1 MPILEWD
8 KVGSK
13 VYETGLDRGVL
24 YMPDGSAVPWN
35 GLTSIIETF
44 NKSTSPVYFDG
55 MKITDLVT
63 LGDFSATMKA
73 VTYPEE
79 FVEIE
84 GSTKLRNG
92 LFVGD
97 QPPQTFCLCYRTKIG
112 NDLDVEAG
120 YKLHLIYNLTAI
132 PSDKTYNGIKDSMS
146 LTEFEW
152 KITAV
157 PEDIPGF
164 RPTAHITINSIDLD
178 PWLLE
183 DLESILYG
191 DQDQYAQLIP
201 MPEFI
206 NFINSWV
213 RVKIIDNGDG
223 TWTATSSRDGFI
235 DLPFQ
240 DVFEII
246 NVNSFYIDENTFNIS
261 DTVDVTQTPLI
272 KINDNGDGTW
282 SASTDND
289 LLININ
295 SDGSF
300 NIYEATVDTLGL
312 DAYSISDTPGS

>member
-1 MPILEWD
+1 MPIRAWD

>member
-44 NKSTSPVYFDG
+44 DKSTSSVYFDG
-55 MKITDLVT
+55 MKISDLVS

-84 GSTKLRNG
+84 GSAKLRNG

-132 PSDKTYNGIKDSMS
+132 PSDKTYIGIKDSMS

-152 KITAV
+152 KITSI

-164 RPTAHITINSIDLD
+164 RPTAHITVNSIDID

-183 DLESILYG
+183 DLECILYG
-191 DQDQYAQLIP
+191 NSNNVAKLIP
-201 MPEFI
+201 MPEI
-206 NFINSWV
+206 IDFINSWY
-213 RVKIIDNGDG
+213 RVKIIINSDG
-223 TWTATSSRDGFI
+223 TWTATSKRDELI
-235 DLPFQ
+235 
-240 DVFEII
+240 
-246 NVNSFYIDENTFNIS
+246 SYIDTDMFQITSANVAYLDLDLYYLS
-261 DTVDVTQTPLI
+261 DTTDISQVPTI

-282 SASTDND
+282 YASSASD
-289 LLININ
+289 LLVQTAF
-295 SDGSF
+295 DGSF
-300 NIYEATVDTLGL
+300 NVYEANDIDIL
-312 DAYSISDTPGS
+312 DGYIISDTQTI